1 MRGKI
6 VGVLILLLSFVVSVD
21 AQKPKF
27 SGWGKNYTTVNSYE
41 GKIEQ
46 AGLQVRIETNGLLD
60 LQPGWKIGITA
71 TTTPINN
78 GKIFPLEKVYFQP
91 YFISGTSNDPGP
103 LPSISQLG
111 FISPTY
117 AKNNAE
123 VFLIPS
129 SPYHLYNKGTGNSY
143 FDMLIELNLIV
154 SGGSYL
160 KNLLVPGSYASP
172 EFPIKLEFK
181 LYDKDNV
188 LLGNYYT
195 NHTIQVSYNLSG
207 TPPTENEYSLQIINN
222 AKNALLE
229 LKSMADYINGA
240 SVTYENGVIVSSN
253 IGYQLKVKSQ
263 QANFISEDGN
273 TLPLDIVKVQLMPN
287 GNAISLSTTNQVLYN
302 GISTNSQT
310 QSFDLKYSTT
320 PNDSRLYEAEVEDYK
335 TTLTY
340 EISPD

>member
-6 VGVLILLLSFVVSVD
+6 VGVFVLLFSFVVSVD

-27 SGWGKNYTTVNSYE
+27 SGWGKNYTTVNSYD

-46 AGLQVRIETNGLLD
+46 AALQVRIETNGLLD

-71 TTTPINN
+71 TTNPISN
-78 GKIFPLEKVYFQP
+78 GKIFPLDKIYFQP

-123 VFLIPS
+123 VFLILS

-160 KNLLVPGSYASP
+160 KNLLVPGSYAYP